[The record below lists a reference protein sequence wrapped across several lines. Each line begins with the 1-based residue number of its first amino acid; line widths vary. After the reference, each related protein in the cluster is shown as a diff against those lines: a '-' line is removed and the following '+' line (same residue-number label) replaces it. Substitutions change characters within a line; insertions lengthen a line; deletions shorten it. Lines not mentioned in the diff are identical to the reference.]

1 MAGTPIMDHILQ
13 AMLLDGEPN
22 THFMLSWA
30 NEPWTATWDGL
41 DSSKVLIAQDYGDI
55 TDWRKHFDW
64 LLPFFR
70 HPNYIRS
77 EGKVQFI
84 IYYPAHIDKIA
95 PGAKYAMYAAWR
107 KWAAEEGLVGMVIIP
122 IISPSSHTIL
132 ICAHHRISSK
142 PATPP
147 THHSRHQTQS
157 TNSNPTPAA

>member
-1 MAGTPIMDHILQ
+1 MPYSWMAGTPIMDHILQ

-107 KWAAEEGLVGMVIIP
+107 KWAAEEGLIGMVSTP
-122 IISPSSHTIL
+122 IRLLQHTYFIL
-132 ICAHHRISSK
+132 RFWQYRI
-142 PATPP
+142 
-147 THHSRHQTQS
+147 
-157 TNSNPTPAA
+157 